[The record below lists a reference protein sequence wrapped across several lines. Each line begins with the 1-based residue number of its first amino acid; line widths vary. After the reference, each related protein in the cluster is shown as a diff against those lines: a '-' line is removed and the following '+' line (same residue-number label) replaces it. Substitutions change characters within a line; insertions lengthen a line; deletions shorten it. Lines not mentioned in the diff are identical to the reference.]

1 MKKRLVIGNW
11 KMYLESPKEAKDFCV
26 TLRRKARGFAGVD
39 VFLAPPFPL
48 IPVVAEVLG
57 SAPMR
62 VGAQTVSAYSDDKHT
77 GEVSVKM
84 LKESGA
90 SFCIVGHSE
99 RRNLPAGGGETDEV
113 IRAQLDAATGAGL
126 TVVLC
131 IGERERQAEGQ
142 HFSVIE
148 KQLSAALEKLP
159 KGEVGKVII
168 AYEPVW
174 AIGKGLDE
182 AMKPADL
189 QEMHIFIKKTLAELL
204 DRRAALRIPI
214 LYGGSVDATNALTLI
229 TEGGVSGFL
238 VGHASAHIE
247 SFLEILKAV
256 RK

>member
-1 MKKRLVIGNW
+1 
-11 KMYLESPKEAKDFCV
+11 MYLESPKEAQDFCV
-26 TLRRKARGFAGVD
+26 MLRRKARGFAGVD

-48 IPVVAEVLG
+48 IPVVAEVLS

-62 VGAQTVSAYSDDKHT
+62 VGAQTVSSYLDGKHT

-99 RRNLPAGGGETDEV
+99 RRALGETDAMV
-113 IRAQLDAATGAGL
+113 RAQLDAAVGAGL

-131 IGERERQAEGQ
+131 IGEAERQADGQ

-148 KQLSAALEKLP
+148 KQLSSALEKLP
-159 KGEVGKVII
+159 LWAVGKIII

-174 AIGKGLDE
+174 AIGKGPED

-189 QEMHIFIKKTLAELL
+189 QEMDIFIKKTLAELL
-204 DRRAALRIPI
+204 DRRSALRIPI

-238 VGHASAHIE
+238 VGRASAQIE